1 MLCQWFYLWKLVIN
15 ALFWM
20 YRAWQDATHALM
32 PISLFAGSFYTVFHA
47 RTSTTDRLITVT
59 YSPILKKRVSLSLVA
74 TSSRH
79 LVYVTVI
86 SSYELVHWDNRIT
99 LCTILTKN
107 SFFHLRPSV
116 TQTDFAFHSKALYEQ
131 HAWKIVENWQLFIE
145 FAMSVFKMM
154 FELYS
159 NIEMAL

>member
-1 MLCQWFYLWKLVIN
+1 MIKMLCQWFYLWKLVIN

-20 YRAWQDATHALM
+20 YRAWQDATHALT

-47 RTSTTDRLITVT
+47 CTSTTDRLITVT

-107 SFFHLRPSV
+107 SFFTLDPRWLRQTLHS
-116 TQTDFAFHSKALYEQ
+116 TQRLCMSNMREKLL
-131 HAWKIVENWQLFIE
+131 KIDNC
-145 FAMSVFKMM
+145 S
-154 FELYS
+154 
-159 NIEMAL
+159 

>member
-1 MLCQWFYLWKLVIN
+1 MIKMLCQWFYLWKLVIN

-86 SSYELVHWDNRIT
+86 TSYELVHWDNRIA
-99 LCTILTKN
+99 LGTILTKN
-107 SFFHLRPSV
+107 SFFTLDPRWLRQTLHS
-116 TQTDFAFHSKALYEQ
+116 TQRLCMSNMREKLL
-131 HAWKIVENWQLFIE
+131 KIDNC
-145 FAMSVFKMM
+145 S
-154 FELYS
+154 
-159 NIEMAL
+159 

>member
-1 MLCQWFYLWKLVIN
+1 MIKMLCQWFYLWKLVIN

-47 RTSTTDRLITVT
+47 RASTTDRLITVT
-59 YSPILKKRVSLSLVA
+59 YRPILNKRVSLSLVT

-79 LVYVTVI
+79 LVYVTVM
-86 SSYELVHWDNRIT
+86 SSYELVHWDNRIA

-107 SFFHLRPSV
+107 SFFTLDPRWLRQTLHS
-116 TQTDFAFHSKALYEQ
+116 TQRLCMSNMREKLL
-131 HAWKIVENWQLFIE
+131 KIDNC
-145 FAMSVFKMM
+145 S
-154 FELYS
+154 
-159 NIEMAL
+159 

>member
-1 MLCQWFYLWKLVIN
+1 MIKMLCQWFYLWKLVIN

-47 RTSTTDRLITVT
+47 RASTTDRLITVT
-59 YSPILKKRVSLSLVA
+59 YRPILNKRVSLSLVA

-86 SSYELVHWDNRIT
+86 SSYELVHWDNRIA

-107 SFFHLRPSV
+107 SFFTLDPRWLRQTLHS
-116 TQTDFAFHSKALYEQ
+116 TQRLCMSNMREKLL
-131 HAWKIVENWQLFIE
+131 KIDNC
-145 FAMSVFKMM
+145 S
-154 FELYS
+154 
-159 NIEMAL
+159 

>member
-1 MLCQWFYLWKLVIN
+1 MIKMLCQWFYLWKLVIN

-107 SFFHLRPSV
+107 SFFTLDPRWLRQTLHS
-116 TQTDFAFHSKALYEQ
+116 TQRLCMSNMREKLL
-131 HAWKIVENWQLFIE
+131 KIDNC
-145 FAMSVFKMM
+145 S
-154 FELYS
+154 
-159 NIEMAL
+159 

>member
-47 RTSTTDRLITVT
+47 RASTTDRLITVT
-59 YSPILKKRVSLSLVA
+59 YRPILNKRVSLSLVA

-86 SSYELVHWDNRIT
+86 SSYELVHWDNRIA

-107 SFFHLRPSV
+107 SFFTLDPRWLRQTLHS
-116 TQTDFAFHSKALYEQ
+116 TQRLCMSNMRENC
-131 HAWKIVENWQLFIE
+131 WKLTIVHRIRSERF
-145 FAMSVFKMM
+145 
-154 FELYS
+154 
-159 NIEMAL
+159 

>member
-1 MLCQWFYLWKLVIN
+1 MIKMLCQLFYLLKLVIN
-15 ALFWM
+15 ALFRM

-59 YSPILKKRVSLSLVA
+59 YSPILKKRVSLSFVA

-79 LVYVTVI
+79 LLYVTVT
-86 SSYELVHWDNRIT
+86 SSYELVHWDQRKA

-107 SFFHLRPSV
+107 SFFTLDPRWLR
-116 TQTDFAFHSKALYEQ
+116 QTLHSSQRLCMSNMREKLL
-131 HAWKIVENWQLFIE
+131 KIDNC
-145 FAMSVFKMM
+145 S
-154 FELYS
+154 
-159 NIEMAL
+159 

>member
-1 MLCQWFYLWKLVIN
+1 MIKMLCQWFYLWKLVIN

-107 SFFHLRPSV
+107 SFFTLDPRWLR
-116 TQTDFAFHSKALYEQ
+116 QTLHSIQRLCMSNMREKLL
-131 HAWKIVENWQLFIE
+131 KIQNC
-145 FAMSVFKMM
+145 S
-154 FELYS
+154 
-159 NIEMAL
+159 

>member
-1 MLCQWFYLWKLVIN
+1 MIKMLCQWFYLWKLVIN

-47 RTSTTDRLITVT
+47 RASTTDRLITVT
-59 YSPILKKRVSLSLVA
+59 YRPILNKRVSLSLVA

-107 SFFHLRPSV
+107 SFFTLDPRWLRQTLHS
-116 TQTDFAFHSKALYEQ
+116 TQRLCMSNMREKLL
-131 HAWKIVENWQLFIE
+131 KIDNC
-145 FAMSVFKMM
+145 S
-154 FELYS
+154 
-159 NIEMAL
+159 

>member
-1 MLCQWFYLWKLVIN
+1 MIKMLCQWFYLWKLVIN

-86 SSYELVHWDNRIT
+86 SSYELVHWDNRIA

-107 SFFHLRPSV
+107 SFFTLDPRWLRQTLHS
-116 TQTDFAFHSKALYEQ
+116 TQRLCMSNMREKLL
-131 HAWKIVENWQLFIE
+131 KIDNC
-145 FAMSVFKMM
+145 S
-154 FELYS
+154 
-159 NIEMAL
+159 

>member
-1 MLCQWFYLWKLVIN
+1 MIKMLCQWFYLWKLVIN

-107 SFFHLRPSV
+107 SFFTLDPRWLRQTLHS
-116 TQTDFAFHSKALYEQ
+116 TQRLC
-131 HAWKIVENWQLFIE
+131 
-145 FAMSVFKMM
+145 M
-154 FELYS
+154 S
-159 NIEMAL
+159 NIREKLLKIDNCS

>member
-1 MLCQWFYLWKLVIN
+1 MIKMLCQWFYLWKLVIN

-47 RTSTTDRLITVT
+47 RASTTDRLITVT
-59 YSPILKKRVSLSLVA
+59 YRPILNKRVSLSLVA

-86 SSYELVHWDNRIT
+86 SSYELVHWDNRIA
-99 LCTILTKN
+99 LCTIPTKN
-107 SFFHLRPSV
+107 SFFTLDPRWLRQTLHS
-116 TQTDFAFHSKALYEQ
+116 TQRLCMSNMREKLL
-131 HAWKIVENWQLFIE
+131 KIDNC
-145 FAMSVFKMM
+145 S
-154 FELYS
+154 
-159 NIEMAL
+159 